1 MPIANSRV
9 EKNLAEKHQE
19 LSKEVDELS
28 QRKHLTPNEQKNLVI
43 LKKLKLAYKD
53 ALTKDSRLSYDD

>member
-53 ALTKDSRLSYDD
+53 ALYRDARLEYRK

>member
-1 MPIANSRV
+1 MPRP
-9 EKNLAEKHQE
+9 KNLAKKHSK

-28 QRKHLTPNEQKNLVI
+28 QRKYLTPAEQKNLAV

-53 ALTKDSRLSYDD
+53 ALTKDPRLP

>member
-1 MPIANSRV
+1 MPRP
-9 EKNLAEKHQE
+9 KNLAEKHSD

-28 QRKHLTPNEQKNLVI
+28 QRKHLTPTEQKNLAV

-53 ALTKDSRLSYDD
+53 ALTKDSRLSYND